1 MQPIKQLRHII
12 SELANEEHYLFS
24 LNDLRGACP
33 GQTQGD
39 TDKFLALLDERK
51 QILLTVS
58 DVKLNFIWEMR
69 RFLPPQVVSDTIE
82 NDLFWE
88 YLIDLIYTE
97 CDHVIHKLE
106 KA

>member
-51 QILLTVS
+51 QILLTVP
-58 DVKLNFIWEMR
+58 DVKLKFIGGNETFSAATGCVR
-69 RFLPPQVVSDTIE
+69 H
-82 NDLFWE
+82 
-88 YLIDLIYTE
+88 Y
-97 CDHVIHKLE
+97 
-106 KA
+106 

>member
-1 MQPIKQLRHII
+1 MQPIKQLHHII

-51 QILLTVS
+51 QILLNVS
-58 DVKLNFIWEMR
+58 DVKLNFIGEKR
-69 RFLPPQVVSDTIE
+69 RFLPPQVASGTIE

-88 YLIDLIYTE
+88 YLTDLIHIE
-97 CDHVIHKLE
+97 CDHIIHKLE
-106 KA
+106 EA